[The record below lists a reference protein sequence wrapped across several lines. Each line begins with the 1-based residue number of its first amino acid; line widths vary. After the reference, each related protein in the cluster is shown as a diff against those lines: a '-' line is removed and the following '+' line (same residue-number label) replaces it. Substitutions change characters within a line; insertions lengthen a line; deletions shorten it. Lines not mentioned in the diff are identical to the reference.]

1 MTMLR
6 TRVQY
11 INKKVLDLY
20 NKPKEGDVY
29 VIANKAWDGWVK
41 IGMAVDAEDRL
52 NSYQTSSPHRA
63 YVLIHKEFFYDRR
76 RAEAQAHIEAGKLA
90 EEHNSE
96 WFKLDNYTA
105 TLILK
110 GLDKSVPN
118 EVERLTGAFKATQ

>member
-52 NSYQTSSPHRA
+52 NSYQTSSPHRD
-63 YVLIHKEFFYDRR
+63 YVLIHKEFFHDRR
-76 RAEAQAHIEAGKLA
+76 RAEAQAHKEASKIA

-110 GLDKSVPN
+110 CLDKYVPN